1 MKFLSCLPDWT
12 AEDYALME
20 GHQDIAAE
28 LKSPSE
34 RMVMSFNDKSGEPR
48 RHDIGKETAKRS
60 VSDASLPPDQQEH
73 EKEVKAWCGYVHI
86 MKQMTNGLTPWYRT
100 ILRKLIVIQMFKK

>member
-1 MKFLSCLPDWT
+1 LSLPDWT
-12 AEDYALME
+12 AEDYALMG

-34 RMVMSFNDKSGEPR
+34 RIAMSFTEKSVESERCNSGIAPS
-48 RHDIGKETAKRS
+48 KRS

-73 EKEVKAWCGYVHI
+73 ENEVRTSSVPVCSVN
-86 MKQMTNGLTPWYRT
+86 QMTNEVHGTRPFLES
-100 ILRKLIVIQMFKK
+100 Q

>member
-1 MKFLSCLPDWT
+1 LSLPDWT
-12 AEDYALME
+12 AEDYALMG

-34 RMVMSFNDKSGEPR
+34 RMVMSFTEKNIESQRCSSGIAPS
-48 RHDIGKETAKRS
+48 KRS

-73 EKEVKAWCGYVHI
+73 EKPVRAPFVPVCSVKQITNEVHG
-86 MKQMTNGLTPWYRT
+86 TSL
-100 ILRKLIVIQMFKK
+100 